1 MPVPV
6 RELSQFI
13 VLYAAIYGAFGVTS
27 PFWPRFFE
35 ARGLTSEEIGLL
47 FGLGTIVRLI
57 VGPCAGRGADLLQ
70 ALRMTLGVCAIVA
83 AGTAL
88 ALLAAHGAWQLFLT
102 QLCQAAAL
110 APITILADALAVSA
124 AHRDGFEYGW
134 VRGSASAAFV
144 IGLIAAGQ
152 ILGSAGFSPMV
163 ATYAA
168 LLVGAGLAVG
178 FVPPVTAGAR
188 IRMGAKWSAFSGVS
202 ELLREPR
209 FRRLLMVAALIYGS
223 HAMHDT
229 FAIIRW
235 NAAGIG
241 SSSASILWSESVAAE
256 VVVFFV
262 LGPWLLSRLDARGAT
277 ALAATA
283 GVVRWIVMAESTNV
297 AALALVQPLHGLT
310 FALTHLACMRLIAS
324 FVPSHLAATAQGLYV
339 FGPGLVTAVLTMA
352 SGELYARFGAQGF
365 LFMALLCAA
374 ALPVSLGL
382 RPEANPAR

>member
-178 FVPPVTAGAR
+178 FVPPVTAGAT

-241 SSSASILWSESVAAE
+241 SSSASILWSESVEIGRAH
-256 VVVFFV
+256 V
-262 LGPWLLSRLDARGAT
+262 
-277 ALAATA
+277 
-283 GVVRWIVMAESTNV
+283 
-297 AALALVQPLHGLT
+297 
-310 FALTHLACMRLIAS
+310 
-324 FVPSHLAATAQGLYV
+324 
-339 FGPGLVTAVLTMA
+339 
-352 SGELYARFGAQGF
+352 
-365 LFMALLCAA
+365 
-374 ALPVSLGL
+374 
-382 RPEANPAR
+382 

>member
-6 RELSQFI
+6 RELSHFV
-13 VLYAAIYGAFGVTS
+13 VLYAVIYGAFGVAS

-70 ALRMTLGVCAIVA
+70 ALRLMLGVCAFVA
-83 AGTAL
+83 AGGAL
-88 ALLAAHGAWQLFLT
+88 ALLAAHGVWQLFLV

-110 APITILADALAVSA
+110 APITILADALAVTA
-124 AHRDGFEYGW
+124 ARRDGFEYGW

-144 IGLIAAGQ
+144 IGLLAAGQ
-152 ILGSAGFSPMV
+152 ILASARFSSMV
-163 ATYAA
+163 VAHAA
-168 LLVGAGLAVG
+168 LLVGAGFAVR
-178 FVPPVTAGAR
+178 FVPPVMAGATIR
-188 IRMGAKWSAFSGVS
+188 IGAGRSAFTGVS

-209 FRRLLMVAALIYGS
+209 FRRLLLVAALIYGS

-235 NAAGIG
+235 NAAGIA
-241 SSSASILWSESVAAE
+241 STSASILWSESVAAE
-256 VVVFFV
+256 VIVFFV
-262 LGPWLLSRLDARGAT
+262 AGPRLLSRLDARGAT
-277 ALAATA
+277 ALASTA

-297 AALALVQPLHGLT
+297 AALALVEPLHGLT

-324 FVPSHLAATAQGLYV
+324 FVPPHLAATAQGLYV
-339 FGPGLVTAVLTMA
+339 LGPGLITAVLTMA

-382 RPEANPAR
+382 QTQANPAR